1 MKAEGCVQ
9 RHQLAV
15 LNSGSVRPEFIEG
28 LLENEECFD
37 RAQHERGEQ
46 RELRAGR
53 AARQM
58 GADFAGDDCMDAG
71 GGNAGA
77 IAPG

>member
-15 LNSGSVRPEFIEG
+15 LNSGSVRPELIEG

-37 RAQHERGEQ
+37 GLSTNGESK
-46 RELRAGR
+46 ESCALGALRSSKGESQLR
-53 AARQM
+53 WRPLH
-58 GADFAGDDCMDAG
+58 GCSR
-71 GGNAGA
+71 
-77 IAPG
+77 